1 MGTVKTR
8 VPSGGRVQ
16 GLKIAVRVLCA
27 FILLAG
33 MMQLVDGVSIL
44 LFAGAPVAGIFD
56 DPVLNNQ
63 VRFWGAIW
71 FGFGIILW
79 HASNQLEAD
88 PVLFRLLCG
97 VLGLSGLARLESA
110 IIFGLPGP
118 MLTTAMAVVLVTAPG
133 FLYWHTA
140 ALRRGRE

>member
-1 MGTVKTR
+1 
-8 VPSGGRVQ
+8 VQ

-88 PVLFRLLCG
+88 PVLFRL
-97 VLGLSGLARLESA
+97 ESA